1 MHLLEISWNA
11 DPHKVYEH
19 MWERLTDD
27 VWNDIEWVKAARS
40 KPAHPLMLLHI
51 LVAKA

>member
-1 MHLLEISWNA
+1 MPIHRRSMNIL
-11 DPHKVYEH
+11 
-19 MWERLTDD
+19 WERLTDN